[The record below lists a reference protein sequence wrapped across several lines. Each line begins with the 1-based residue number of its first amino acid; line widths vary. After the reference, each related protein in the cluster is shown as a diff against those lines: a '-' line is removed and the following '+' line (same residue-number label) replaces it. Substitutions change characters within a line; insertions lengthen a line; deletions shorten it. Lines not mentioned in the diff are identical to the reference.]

1 MRWGWSSRSSPEL
14 GLRRIRKLKARKDA
28 QDRKKSI
35 AVKVVW
41 QNILQALSPVLGW
54 SVVWFCCYLS
64 LFLINWMPLTW
75 CTQAFKSPL
84 HQKRFAPMLQLP
96 TTIHWWY
103 IIVAQLNGCTSA
115 FSAAHCFCRL
125 PFPLE
130 HLCSW
135 STLHHLQ
142 NCTLAKSPRLD
153 QAAASRALLRWWPPP
168 LPAWAQLRHS
178 PPLHCQP
185 EQPREKAGLLG
196 AIISFWL
203 AVSTIFGP
211 MEFSWQT
218 TNGSLPCIP
227 FVGQI
232 EQVLLKLKSF
242 INCWHCFRLPQQC
255 W

>member
-1 MRWGWSSRSSPEL
+1 MVALLPFQLHTASVDCLFRWSTCAAE
-14 GLRRIRKLKARKDA
+14 
-28 QDRKKSI
+28 
-35 AVKVVW
+35 
-41 QNILQALSPVLGW
+41 
-54 SVVWFCCYLS
+54 
-64 LFLINWMPLTW
+64 
-75 CTQAFKSPL
+75 
-84 HQKRFAPMLQLP
+84 
-96 TTIHWWY
+96 
-103 IIVAQLNGCTSA
+103 
-115 FSAAHCFCRL
+115 AHCTICRIA
-125 PFPLE
+125 PWQRVPG
-130 HLCSW
+130 W
-135 STLHHLQ
+135 T
-142 NCTLAKSPRLD
+142 RLD
-153 QAAASRALLRWWPPP
+153 QAAASIRALLRWWPPP

>member
-14 GLRRIRKLKARKDA
+14 GLRRIRKLKGRKDA

-41 QNILQALSPVLGW
+41 QNIPQALSPVLGCSSFCW
-54 SVVWFCCYLS
+54 NVVWFSCYLS
-64 LFLINWMPLTW
+64 LLLINWMPLTW

-84 HQKRFAPMLQLP
+84 HQKRFAPMLQLL

-115 FSAAHCFCRL
+115 FSAAHCFCFR
-125 PFPLE
+125 
-130 HLCSW
+130 W
-135 STLHHLQ
+135 STCAAEAH
-142 NCTLAKSPRLD
+142 CTICRIAHWQRVPGWTRLD
-153 QAAASRALLRWWPPP
+153 QAAASIRALLRWWPPP

-196 AIISFWL
+196 AIISFWPAGL
-203 AVSTIFGP
+203 PSQQYSDQWNFPDKLPMVVYHVS
-211 MEFSWQT
+211 
-218 TNGSLPCIP
+218 
-227 FVGQI
+227 
-232 EQVLLKLKSF
+232 LLSAKLNKF
-242 INCWHCFRLPQQC
+242 CWNWNLL
-255 W
+255 